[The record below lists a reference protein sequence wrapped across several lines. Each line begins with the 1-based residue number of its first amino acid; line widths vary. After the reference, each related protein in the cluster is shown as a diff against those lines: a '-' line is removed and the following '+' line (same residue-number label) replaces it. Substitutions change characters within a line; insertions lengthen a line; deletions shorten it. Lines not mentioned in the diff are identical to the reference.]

1 MFCDD
6 KVCAVV
12 YIPPVPETP
21 RSKKSK
27 HKGTAFRA
35 GASNEAADRSL
46 HTTGVDAAKAPK
58 KPNASRKAVD
68 VRRAAM
74 ISEMEIEK
82 LNETMGTIFL
92 DPDQKSPRAQDFE
105 ERLTARIV
113 GQERA
118 VRRMSGLYQI
128 FLAGMSPLN
137 RPIGTMLFLGPTG
150 SGKTRVI
157 EAAAE
162 VLFGDANAIVKI
174 DCAEFQHS
182 HEIAK
187 LIGSPPGY
195 LGHRETSPMLT
206 QENLDRMHTDDL
218 KVSLV
223 LFDEIEKASDSLWQ
237 LLLGILDKATLT
249 LGDNR
254 RVDFSHTMVIMTSN
268 LGAREMSELI
278 SGGIGFAPGKG
289 NKQINDTEVDQKIY
303 RTAVE
308 AARRKFSPEFMNR
321 IDKVVVFRSL
331 KEHHLRQILD
341 LELQAVQ
348 DRIMAS
354 AGTKFVFQCSGTAKD
369 MLLREGLDFKYGARH
384 LKRAVERFLVYPL
397 SNLVATGQ
405 VGLGDL
411 VHVDLDELTHK
422 LIFSKRSGGALVQDT
437 PKDKDEPTSGESF
450 SGGVGL
456 PIPQPAK
463 AARKSQSR
471 GEKAEN

>member
-1 MFCDD
+1 
-6 KVCAVV
+6 
-12 YIPPVPETP
+12 
-21 RSKKSK
+21 
-27 HKGTAFRA
+27 
-35 GASNEAADRSL
+35 
-46 HTTGVDAAKAPK
+46 
-58 KPNASRKAVD
+58 
-68 VRRAAM
+68 M
-74 ISEMEIEK
+74 ISEMELDN
-82 LNETMGTIFL
+82 LNKTMGTVFL

-105 ERLTARIV
+105 ERLSARIV

-128 FLAGMSPLN
+128 FLAGMNPPN

-162 VLFGDANAIVKI
+162 VLFGDSNAIVKI

-187 LIGSPPGY
+187 LIGWPPGY

-218 KVSLV
+218 KLSLI
-223 LFDEIEKASDSLWQ
+223 LFDEIEKASDALWQ

-254 RVDFSHTMVIMTSN
+254 RVDFSKTMVIMTSN

-289 NKQINDTEVDQKIY
+289 TKNPNDSDVDQKIY

-331 KEHHLRQILD
+331 KEHHLRKILE

-348 DRIMAS
+348 ERIMAS
-354 AGTKFVFQCSGTAKD
+354 AGSKFVFQCSDAAKD
-369 MLLREGLDFKYGARH
+369 MLLQEGIDLKYGARH
-384 LKRAVERFLVYPL
+384 LKRAIERFLVYPL

-405 VGLGDL
+405 IETGDFVL
-411 VHVDLDELTHK
+411 VDFDENKDQLTFFK
-422 LIFSKRSGGALVQDT
+422 KSGGALIQELS
-437 PKDKDEPTSGESF
+437 KGDEKTEETAESF
-450 SGGVGL
+450 SG
-456 PIPQPAK
+456 
-463 AARKSQSR
+463 
-471 GEKAEN
+471 

>member
-1 MFCDD
+1 ML
-6 KVCAVV
+6 A
-12 YIPPVPETP
+12 
-21 RSKKSK
+21 
-27 HKGTAFRA
+27 
-35 GASNEAADRSL
+35 
-46 HTTGVDAAKAPK
+46 
-58 KPNASRKAVD
+58 
-68 VRRAAM
+68 
-74 ISEMEIEK
+74 EIEMTK
-82 LNETMGTIFL
+82 TKDIDNTGTVFL

-105 ERLTARIV
+105 ERLSSRIV

-128 FLAGMSPLN
+128 FLAGMNPPN

-162 VLFGDANAIVKI
+162 VLYGDSNAVVKI

-206 QENLDRMHTDDL
+206 QENLDRMHTDDM

-254 RVDFSHTMVIMTSN
+254 RVDFSKAMVIMTSN

-289 NKQINDTEVDQKIY
+289 AAKSPNDTEVDQKIY

-348 DRIMAS
+348 DRIMQS
-354 AGTKFVFQCSGTAKD
+354 AGTKFVFQCSDSAKD
-369 MLLREGLDFKYGARH
+369 TLMKEGLDFKYGARH

-405 VGLGDL
+405 IGLGDL
-411 VHVDLDELTHK
+411 VHVDVDESRNK
-422 LIFSKRSGGALVQDT
+422 LVFSKSSGGALIHEMSE
-437 PKDKDEPTSGESF
+437 KELEPDSSSESL

-456 PIPQPAK
+456 PIPQASK
-463 AARKSQSR
+463 AAKKGQGR
-471 GEKAEN
+471 GEKSDS